1 MDIHVAPDGNIQH
14 PLGQNPSIGHHGA
27 DIGLQIPQCLH
38 ILVSPEIFRLEHW
51 DIVGDGTERK
61 KLEALAQEKLCDRTN
76 ITWKFHGA
84 IPNAELADYYHTLAP
99 QLFITTSSTEGG
111 APVSIQEVFS
121 MGIPAI
127 GTEVGGIPDL
137 ILEGKTG
144 FLLPQEVEPSH
155 VAAAILRFAALNDEQ
170 KRQMSDAAR
179 KHWEQNFNAVRNAE
193 QFTGDLLELVS
204 K

>member
-1 MDIHVAPDGNIQH
+1 MQTVDDDHIAA
-14 PLGQNPSIGHHGA
+14 LHGA
-27 DIGLQIPQCLH
+27 FALGLKTGKERRH
-38 ILVSPEIFRLEHW
+38 ADENK
-51 DIVGDGTERK
+51 VG
-61 KLEALAQEKLCDRTN
+61 
-76 ITWKFHGA
+76 
-84 IPNAELADYYHTLAP
+84 
-99 QLFITTSSTEGG
+99 
-111 APVSIQEVFS
+111 
-121 MGIPAI
+121 I